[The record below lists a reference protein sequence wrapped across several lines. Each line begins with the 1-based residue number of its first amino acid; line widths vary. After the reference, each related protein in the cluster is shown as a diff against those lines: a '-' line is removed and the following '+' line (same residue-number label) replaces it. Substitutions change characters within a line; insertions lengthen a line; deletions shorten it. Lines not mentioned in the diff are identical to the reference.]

1 MTIHVHIERL
11 VLESL
16 PVSRAQAP
24 QVKAAVEAEL
34 ARRLAAEGLAPGLA
48 QGGAVPSVRAP
59 AIALAAASRPQAIGR
74 QIATAIHG
82 GLGT

>member
-11 VLESL
+11 VLDGL
-16 PVSRAQAP
+16 PVTRLQGP
-24 QVKAAVEAEL
+24 QVRAAVEAEL
-34 ARRLAAEGLAPGLA
+34 ARRLVAGDLAPGLA

-59 AIALAAASRPQAIGR
+59 SITLNAGAGPHALGR